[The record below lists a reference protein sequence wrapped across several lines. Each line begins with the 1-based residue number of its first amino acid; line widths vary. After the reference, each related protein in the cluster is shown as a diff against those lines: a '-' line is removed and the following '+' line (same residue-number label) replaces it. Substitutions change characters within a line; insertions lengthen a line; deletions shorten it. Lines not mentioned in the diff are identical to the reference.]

1 MDFFFGFFGFFFWVF
16 VFVFLAWLGQYAT
29 PPAAS
34 ERMRATTRIRFCAE
48 KEKLTKKQENKKKMM
63 KKSKNIDKVIEEV
76 SPKDYGIIMEEV
88 WNLYGICMEAS
99 WNKYGIWYGI
109 STESAWICME

>member
-1 MDFFFGFFGFFFWVF
+1 
-16 VFVFLAWLGQYAT
+16 
-29 PPAAS
+29 
-34 ERMRATTRIRFCAE
+34 
-48 KEKLTKKQENKKKMM
+48 M

-109 STESAWICME
+109 STDSAWICME